1 MTEVTTDKVAEAMA
15 TVDREMAREGSIRRF
30 GNGTAQAL
38 NLPRVERPAA
48 ETGTLPQW
56 LEHFGKALA
65 SMDARLAKIEKFLGV

>member
-15 TVDREMAREGSIRRF
+15 TVDREMGQLPRRY
-30 GNGTAQAL
+30 GNG
-38 NLPRVERPAA
+38 NLPRVERPAV

>member
-1 MTEVTTDKVAEAMA
+1 MTDVTTDKVAEAMA
-15 TVDREMAREGSIRRF
+15 TVDREMGQLPRRF
-30 GNGTAQAL
+30 GNGTQAL

-56 LEHFGKALA
+56 LEHFGKGLA